1 MKNRNRYL
9 TAILT
14 DLAKRSGL
22 GRHSVVLSLLLFTCF
37 MPVKAQKTLFYFEE
51 TAMESDYWS
60 ASNSTISLSKEHT
73 REGTQALKWQANS
86 GAKLVLDYSKKYP
99 DYNISYGK
107 VVYIPIYCLKPS
119 NDKLLVTFYN
129 GSAKICEGRHDLN
142 YQGWVPFQRYIYQDF
157 GKYVTQNFTRIEI
170 TYLPFETGSTQ
181 TLWLDGICTS
191 ASNSAATSNNNFY
204 ICHLGPQ
211 MITDYRAGYFPDRS
225 NLNIYFMEAY
235 SRTMSEKDSIPVTN
249 QQVAEVDAILA
260 NYRNISVKTY
270 ESKLAEATT
279 FVNDR
284 NITETADGGI
294 NASSSWLV
302 YTPDQAYN
310 CAYYVASLAYAA
322 IDKANTTAKDNL
334 LKLTRYLLDYGVSP
348 GGGPVGMQSSN
359 YTSCREFAK
368 GFLYAMPIYEEY
380 DSTHPG
386 VNLKKRVLQL
396 LSWCY
401 NYGYIYN
408 EHRPELVTLDQ
419 VHVKSQFYYNLA
431 SYFPTAPERAS
442 ELRHIVRF
450 LERMTELRSGEVGVI
465 KPDGLGFHHGAMH
478 NSYMY
483 GFQTWI
489 NQVAVLKGSS
499 FRIGLSAYENV
510 RKFVTTHYLQ
520 CVTSGSSAFYS
531 NAQCG
536 RGPFNLTAG
545 VSQKGLES
553 LAYIGGD
560 VTGTSYDSQVA
571 ALCKF
576 FYPGSLFTDK
586 AADLNGFYQMNY
598 GNMGVFRNKDYT
610 VTMRGLSSY
619 FWGTEIYSNANRFGR
634 YQSYGTTEV
643 LYNRSGG
650 LSSSGY
656 PTNYGWDWNVVPGT
670 TTVHTSWKE
679 LNPGGQESVSR
690 LPRADEYQ
698 SNNFAG
704 SLSGGDCGI
713 FAIDFKEDPINTW
726 GGPAYRYTPTGLTFK
741 KSVFACDSLL
751 ICLGSNINFNSGLNK
766 VVATNLFQNILSSY
780 TGSLFLNSEA
790 AANNEQDAD
799 YQLSG
804 NPFWLLTPAGTGY
817 YIPSYAGTLH
827 VVKGTQSTPDPY
839 IDYTTLPEN
848 FPMITNPV
856 AKAWLTHSSKVGG
869 DSYQF
874 VVAPNQTA
882 AGMKLLADQLNHRL
896 PYTVLQQDNAAHI
909 LRMENSM
916 TTAYAVFDAQA
927 NLALLG
933 TPVTK
938 VDHSCLLISRE
949 STELN
954 QLNLDIA
961 LPDVM
966 NEQLVTVTLK
976 GKWAL
981 ETVPESVE
989 NVDNSQPDVTT
1000 VSVHLKDG
1008 LKTRLTF
1015 SSVLSSIKPVVDAKR
1030 KLTVKAD
1037 KSNLSVSVIIPGT
1050 SNNYSI
1056 ELYNSSGV
1064 RIPLEGKLS
1073 QTDNGVMINAAD
1085 FAPGLYLIR
1094 AIESKGE
1101 ILGSKLMW

>member
-1 MKNRNRYL
+1 MKNRNRYFS
-9 TAILT
+9 AILS
-14 DLAKRSGL
+14 LRLMKL
-22 GRHSVVLSLLLFTCF
+22 NGRGNRAVISLLLLACL
-37 MPVKAQKTLFYFEE
+37 MPAKAQKTLFYFEE
-51 TAMESDYWS
+51 TALESDYWS
-60 ASNSTISLSKEHT
+60 ASGSTITLSKEHA
-73 REGTQALKWQANS
+73 REGAQALRWQASS

-99 DYNISYGK
+99 GYTLSYSK
-107 VVYIPIYCLKPS
+107 MVYIPVYCLNPG
-119 NDKLLVTFYN
+119 NDKLLIAFYN
-129 GSAKICEGRHDLN
+129 GSTKICEGRHDLN
-142 YQGWVPFQRYIYQDF
+142 YQGWLPFQRYIYQDF
-157 GKYVTQNFTRIEI
+157 GKYVTQNFNRIEI
-170 TYLPFETGSTQ
+170 TYLPSEAGNSQ

-191 ASNSAATSNNNFY
+191 ASSSATTSNNNFY
-204 ICHLGPQ
+204 TCHLGPQ
-211 MITDYRAGYFPDRS
+211 MTTDYRAGYFPDRS
-225 NLNIYFMEAY
+225 NLNNYFMEAY
-235 SRTMSEKDSIPVTN
+235 SRTMGAKDSIPVSDM
-249 QQVAEVDAILA
+249 QLAEVDALLA

-270 ESKLAEATT
+270 EGKLAEATA

-294 NASSSWLV
+294 NASASWLV

-322 IDKANTTAKDNL
+322 IDKANGTAKDNL
-334 LKLTRYLLDYGVSP
+334 VKLTRYLLDYGVSP
-348 GGGPVGMQSSN
+348 GGGPVGMLSSN
-359 YTSCREFAK
+359 YTPCREFAK
-368 GFLYAMPIYEEY
+368 GFLYAMPVYEEY
-380 DSTHPG
+380 DRTHPG
-386 VNLKKRVLQL
+386 ANLKKRVLQL

-431 SYFPTAPERAS
+431 SFFPTARERAS

-450 LERMTELRSGEVGVI
+450 LERMTELRSGTVGVI

-483 GFQTWI
+483 GFQSWI

-499 FRIGLSAYENV
+499 FRVGIDAYENV

-520 CVTSGSSAFYS
+520 CVTTGTSAFYS

-536 RGPFNLTAG
+536 RGPFNQTAG
-545 VSQKGLES
+545 VTQKGLEA
-553 LAYIGGD
+553 LASIGGD
-560 VTGTSYDSQVA
+560 VMGVSYDPQVA

-576 FYPGSLFTDK
+576 FYPGSAFTDQP
-586 AADLNGFYQMNY
+586 ADLNGFYQMNY
-598 GNMGVFRNKDYT
+598 GNMGVFRAKEYT
-610 VTMRGLSSY
+610 VTMRGLSAD

-650 LSSSGY
+650 FSSSGY

-704 SLSGGDCGI
+704 SLSGGDCGL
-713 FAIDFKEDPINTW
+713 FALDFKEDPVNTW

-741 KSVFACDSLL
+741 KTVFACDSLL
-751 ICLGSNINFNSGLNK
+751 ICLGSNIKFNSGLGK
-766 VVATNLFQNILSSY
+766 VVTTNLFQNIISTNVGALY
-780 TGSLFLNSEA
+780 LNGEGAVS
-790 AANNEQDAD
+790 NDQDTD
-799 YQLSG
+799 YPLAG

-817 YIPSYAGTLH
+817 YIPASSATLH

-848 FPMITNPV
+848 FPMISNPV
-856 AKAWLTHSSKVGG
+856 AKAWLTHSSLTEG
-869 DSYQF
+869 DRYQF

-882 AGMKLLADQLNHRL
+882 AGMKQLADQLNRHL
-896 PYTVLQQDNAAHI
+896 PYTVLKQDNGAHI
-909 LRMENSM
+909 LRMENSLV
-916 TTAYAVFDAQA
+916 TAYSFFAAQTD
-927 NLALLG
+927 LTSLG
-933 TPVTK
+933 TPVKK
-938 VDHSCLLISRE
+938 VDHPCLLITRE
-949 STELN
+949 NAELN
-954 QLNLDIA
+954 KLTLDIA

-966 NEQLVTVTLK
+966 NEQVITVTLK
-976 GKWAL
+976 GKWSL
-981 ETVPESVE
+981 DVVPESVL
-989 NVDNSQPDVTT
+989 NIDNSQSDVTT
-1000 VSVHLKDG
+1000 FSVRLKDG
-1008 LKTRLTF
+1008 LKTRLLF
-1015 SSVLSSIKPVVDAKR
+1015 SSLLSSLKPVIDTNSK
-1030 KLTVKAD
+1030 
-1037 KSNLSVSVIIPGT
+1037 LSVVVDKGNCSVLVIIPGADKNT
-1050 SNNYSI
+1050 PV

-1064 RIPLEGKLS
+1064 RISLEGKLS
-1073 QTDNGVMINAAD
+1073 QTDNGVMINAARLE
-1085 FAPGLYLIR
+1085 PGLYLIR
-1094 AIESKGE
+1094 TIGRNGE